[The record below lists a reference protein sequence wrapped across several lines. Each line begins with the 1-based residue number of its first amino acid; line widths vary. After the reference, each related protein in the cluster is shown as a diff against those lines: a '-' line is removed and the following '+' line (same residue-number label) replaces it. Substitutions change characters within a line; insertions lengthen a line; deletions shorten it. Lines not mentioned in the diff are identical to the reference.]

1 MNKDLA
7 DVARIF
13 RNLSCA
19 SRFSEEQ
26 RLEGRVT
33 LWAGGWGAFSF
44 LFFLSTASAFLIIE
58 GILPGFCTNSWLSE
72 FAMITTREGCTSVSY
87 CQMERKC
94 DSTCHSLLWHPRGY

>member
-1 MNKDLA
+1 MRPCRARWTWAYHCGVADGEAGAGMNKDLA

-33 LWAGGWGAFSF
+33 LWAGGWGAFFFSF
-44 LFFLSTASAFLIIE
+44 LLVHESSLAFL
-58 GILPGFCTNSWLSE
+58 
-72 FAMITTREGCTSVSY
+72 
-87 CQMERKC
+87 
-94 DSTCHSLLWHPRGY
+94 